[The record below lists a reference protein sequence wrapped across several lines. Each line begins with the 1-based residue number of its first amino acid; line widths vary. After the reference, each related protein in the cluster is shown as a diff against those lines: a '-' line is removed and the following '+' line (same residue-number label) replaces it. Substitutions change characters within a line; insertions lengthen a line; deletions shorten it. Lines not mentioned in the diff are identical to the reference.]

1 MAIMVAVAPSR
12 LFALSSPGV
21 VPVSRC
27 QLAAPPFAITYPE
40 GHSGTIYGMIDTFY
54 RVAIAL
60 AKMPDALPV
69 RTSDLSLINI
79 DALGEHVV
87 PQSQFVGNNVLI
99 AI

>member
-1 MAIMVAVAPSR
+1 
-12 LFALSSPGV
+12 
-21 VPVSRC
+21 
-27 QLAAPPFAITYPE
+27 
-40 GHSGTIYGMIDTFY
+40 MIDTFY